1 MLDNLRSRLAERRI
15 ELEVTEQARRH
26 IAQGGFDP
34 VLGVQTLCRYLQREV
49 ETRIARTLLSG
60 EVLDVATST
69 VDPSGG
75 DLTVTWQQPAE
86 VPAAA

>member
-26 IAQGGFDP
+26 IAEGGFDP
-34 VLGVQTLCRYLQREV
+34 VFGVQPLCRYFQREV
-49 ETRIARTLLSG
+49 ETRIVRTLPSG
-60 EVLDVATST
+60 VLDGATST
-69 VDPSGG
+69 VDLSGG